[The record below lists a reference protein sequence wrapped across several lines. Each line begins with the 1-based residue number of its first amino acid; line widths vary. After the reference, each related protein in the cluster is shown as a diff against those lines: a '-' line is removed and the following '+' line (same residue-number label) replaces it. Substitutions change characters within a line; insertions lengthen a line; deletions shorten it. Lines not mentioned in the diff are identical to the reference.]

1 MVVASSL
8 MYEFGDK
15 EQNVYVHTQIP
26 SPLKDGGEISLNGDV
41 SIMSRSAWVFFS
53 CILDR
58 STFVTGLHAGTVPA
72 LQADVYEEAK

>member
-26 SPLKDGGEISLNGDV
+26 SPLKDGCEISLNGV
-41 SIMSRSAWVFFS
+41 RVGLHEYFFS
-53 CILDR
+53 SMYR
-58 STFVTGLHAGTVPA
+58 S
-72 LQADVYEEAK
+72 

>member
-26 SPLKDGGEISLNGDV
+26 SPLKDGREISLNGDV
-41 SIMSRSAWVFFS
+41 CVRVGLREYFFS
-53 CILDR
+53 SMYR
-58 STFVTGLHAGTVPA
+58 S
-72 LQADVYEEAK
+72 

>member
-8 MYEFGDK
+8 MYEFRDK

-41 SIMSRSAWVFFS
+41 SIR
-53 CILDR
+53 L
-58 STFVTGLHAGTVPA
+58 GLHGFFFPASIDLRLNYICYWTACWHSPNTAGRCI
-72 LQADVYEEAK
+72 

>member
-26 SPLKDGGEISLNGDV
+26 SPLKDGREISLNGDV
-41 SIMSRSAWVFFS
+41 CVRVGLHEYFFS
-53 CILDR
+53 SMYR
-58 STFVTGLHAGTVPA
+58 S
-72 LQADVYEEAK
+72 